1 VDKHRGYAQAAR
13 SLQLVPNPSPGCLQG
28 YPQEYELSA
37 NSDFPVRPPLA
48 PGASAPYG
56 LVVTERKAAMESFPD
71 FPYVILD
78 EDGVVDRVAT
88 QEEAEAYVA
97 SMPDETLR
105 YEAA

>member
-1 VDKHRGYAQAAR
+1 
-13 SLQLVPNPSPGCLQG
+13 
-28 YPQEYELSA
+28 
-37 NSDFPVRPPLA
+37 
-48 PGASAPYG
+48 
-56 LVVTERKAAMESFPD
+56 MESFPD